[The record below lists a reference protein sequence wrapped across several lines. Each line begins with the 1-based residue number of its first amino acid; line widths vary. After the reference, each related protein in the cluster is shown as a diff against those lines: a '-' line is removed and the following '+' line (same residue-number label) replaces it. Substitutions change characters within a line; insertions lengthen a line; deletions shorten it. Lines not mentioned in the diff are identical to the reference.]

1 MARKL
6 PTVWVAFSGTAT
18 QTEVEIPDGT
28 ARAIRLESAGWWAW
42 LETATARSFAY
53 PIYDAQV
60 GYIRGFMTVR
70 KEQRERGSD
79 YWVAYHRVG
88 GQLRKIYLGR
98 SAELTQQQLAAI
110 AERFLTMEAPAGAA
124 QKEVMPGQ
132 SSGASFG
139 WEAMMRRMVCRH
151 QVVHFGRLLVAHYGR
166 R

>member
-1 MARKL
+1 MTRKL
-6 PTVWVAFSGTAT
+6 PTVWVAFSGNVT
-18 QTEVEIPDGT
+18 QTEVELPDGT
-28 ARAIRLESAGWWAW
+28 ARAIRLESRGWWVW
-42 LETATARSFAY
+42 LESATVRSFAY

-70 KEQRERGSD
+70 KERRERGSD
-79 YWVAYHRVG
+79 YWMAYRRVG
-88 GQLRKIYLGR
+88 GRLRKIYLGR
-98 SAELTQQQLAAI
+98 SAELTQRQLAAI

-139 WEAMMRRMVCRH
+139 WEVMLRRVNPSH
-151 QVVHFGRLLVAHYGR
+151 QVVQLGR